1 MLCCAVFTQPMFIQN
16 WTSANGS
23 KSDATTICQARGSKN
38 VYFVQLVQ
46 LLHDVDEEVA
56 SGSFT
61 NSLGLAQVH
70 AAAEHCGS
78 LNISE

>member
-1 MLCCAVFTQPMFIQN
+1 MLCGLHSLELIFIQN
-16 WTSANGS
+16 WNSANGS
-23 KSDATTICQARGSKN
+23 KSDTIAICQARGSKS

-61 NSLGLAQVH
+61 NSLGLAQVR
-70 AAAEHCGS
+70 AAAEHCDS